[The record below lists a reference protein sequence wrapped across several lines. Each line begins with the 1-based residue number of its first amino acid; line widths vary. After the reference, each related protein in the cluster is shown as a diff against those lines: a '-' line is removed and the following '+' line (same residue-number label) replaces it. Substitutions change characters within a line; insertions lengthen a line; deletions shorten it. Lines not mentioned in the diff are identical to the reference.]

1 MPSTTADIVVAQP
14 DANNDDA
21 RSTSSTLVS
30 GEGKPDDETDEQ
42 SQTPT
47 AEQVASHLNA
57 TSLEDPISNVRH
69 GFDDQIYE
77 EELIRY
83 MYYTERRHETDG
95 KPSNSTTGA
104 LQDWVK

>member
-30 GEGKPDDETDEQ
+30 GEGKPDDETDEH

-47 AEQVASHLNA
+47 TDQLTTQINA
-57 TSLEDPISNVRH
+57 TSLEDSVTNVRH

-95 KPSNSTTGA
+95 KPSNTTADG